1 MLNGTHIHL
10 RAVEKTDAHKIMLW
24 ENNPKHWKVSD
35 TEVPFSLHGILQLIE
50 QQQQFRSTGQL
61 RLVIELKSNPE
72 KYEPIGVIDL
82 YDINFKHGHAAVG
95 ILIGEDVYEGQG
107 YAKESLELLIEFSRD
122 LIGLHN
128 LHCSVQEDNTRSIH
142 LFEKAGFERTGIR
155 KEWFL
160 IKGKRVNEIVYQLC
174 LKK

>member
-1 MLNGTHIHL
+1 MLNGKNIHL

-35 TEVPFSLHGILQLIE
+35 TEVPFSLSGILQLIE

-61 RLVIELKSNPE
+61 RFVMDVKEGENRI
-72 KYEPIGVIDL
+72 PIGVIDL
-82 YDINFKHGHAAVG
+82 YDMNFKHGHAAVG
-95 ILIGEDVYEGQG
+95 ILIGEENYEGKGFAFEALQ
-107 YAKESLELLIEFSRD
+107 LLIEFSRD
-122 LIGLHN
+122 LLGLHS
-128 LHCSVQEDNTRSIH
+128 LHCSVHADNVKSIH
-142 LFEKAGFERTGIR
+142 LFEKANFEKVGVR

-160 IKGKRVNEIVYQLC
+160 LNGVRIDELIFQLC